1 MTFMIKTVVCKKEG
15 CSGNEF
21 YIQTINNK
29 LKITCRECN
38 TEILLDA
45 NSDGY
50 LMLSKCSKCNNKMFK
65 LFNDENNNKIYAK
78 CTKCGA
84 PPEIIYIDEDGIQVS
99 YESKILQS
107 IKELINKVDQR
118 VYNLEIK
125 VDAVEKGQDI
135 LEESLAY
142 INKYIVESKN

>member
-1 MTFMIKTVVCKKEG
+1 
-15 CSGNEF
+15 
-21 YIQTINNK
+21 
-29 LKITCRECN
+29 
-38 TEILLDA
+38 
-45 NSDGY
+45 
-50 LMLSKCSKCNNKMFK
+50 MFK

-107 IKELINKVDQR
+107 IKELMNKVDQR